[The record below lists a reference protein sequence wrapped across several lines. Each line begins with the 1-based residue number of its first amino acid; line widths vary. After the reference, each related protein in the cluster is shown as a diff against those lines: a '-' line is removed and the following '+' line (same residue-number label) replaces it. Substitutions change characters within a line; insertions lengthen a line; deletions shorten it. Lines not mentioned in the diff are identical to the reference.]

1 MTTKVNL
8 DSILPLVKKPGRY
21 IGGELNSVHPDY
33 SQIDLSFALVF
44 PDLYEIGM
52 SHQGLQ
58 ILYHIINR
66 QPGLAAERCYAPD
79 VDMEEQLRRND
90 LPLFSLESRRP
101 LAEFDV
107 IGFTLPYE
115 LCYTNILT
123 VLDLAGLPLRAE
135 DRGDKFPLV
144 IGGGACSMNPEPVA
158 DFFDL
163 IALGDGEELILDI
176 IAALRAAR
184 EKGLSRAKTLERCAE
199 IQGVYVPSLFKPR
212 YDDGQLTAIEPL
224 KESYTEVIRRIVP
237 ELPPVELLTHPL
249 VPLVKPVHD
258 RFGVEIARGCTRGC
272 RFCQAGMIYR
282 RAGAQC

>member
-1 MTTKVNL
+1 MITKVNL
-8 DSILPLVKKPGRY
+8 DPILPLVKKPGRY

-33 SQIDLSFALVF
+33 SQIDFSFALVF

-79 VDMEEQLRRND
+79 VDMEEQLRRHE

-163 IALGDGEELILDI
+163 IVLGDGEEVILDI
-176 IAALRAAR
+176 IATLRSAR
-184 EKGLSRAKTLERCAE
+184 EEGFSRAETLLRCAE
-199 IQGVYVPSLFKPR
+199 IQGVYVPSLFKPQ
-212 YDDGQLTAIEPL
+212 YMDGQLTAIEPL
-224 KESYTEVIRRIVP
+224 KEEYTEVTRRIVP

-282 RAGAQC
+282 PVR